1 MRYFLTKLTFNNHF
15 DWLYMGNGKFCFFK
29 EKKVLN
35 QIKLETYYQL
45 LPFQSFM
52 AT

>member
-29 EKKVLN
+29 GKK
-35 QIKLETYYQL
+35 K
-45 LPFQSFM
+45 F
-52 AT
+52 

>member
-1 MRYFLTKLTFNNHF
+1 MRYFLTKLTLNNHF
-15 DWLYMGNGKFCFFK
+15 DWLYMGNGKFCFS
-29 EKKVLN
+29 EKKILN